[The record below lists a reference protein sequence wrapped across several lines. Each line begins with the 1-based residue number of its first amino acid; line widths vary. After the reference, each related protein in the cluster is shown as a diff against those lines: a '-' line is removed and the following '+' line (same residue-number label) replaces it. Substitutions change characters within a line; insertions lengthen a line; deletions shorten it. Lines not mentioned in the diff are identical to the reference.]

1 MNDATVARDSWTGWP
16 VWDLRVLEPADGRV
30 VGLAVAAGVAFD
42 AGLRSGIASVGGT
55 IAVLVGGGALLVS
68 GRLRTGASRACVTAA
83 SVLGIFFSLRTSE
96 WLLALNLLGASGL
109 LVLAGILAR
118 EGRTFDLPARLL
130 AARVILTL
138 GHGAGA
144 AAFLLVPVRRLFGS
158 RAVSASTAAV
168 VRGVALAVPLLL
180 LLGALLASADAV
192 FASALQFSLP
202 MPDDAAGHLVLVV
215 VGALAVGGVLR
226 TASSTTGGEVPV
238 ITRRLGP
245 VEWTIVL
252 SGLVTL
258 FSAFAI
264 AQVVT
269 LAGGA
274 RHVLKTEGLTY
285 AEYART
291 GYVQL
296 IAVAGLAG
304 LALAGLS
311 AVASMPSV
319 RSRRR
324 FTVLAELTVALTGVI
339 LAVAVRRLGLYE
351 EAYGWTMLRL
361 VSKAGAIWLG
371 VVLVLAAMRLA
382 GFHRHREW
390 LLPAALAAGFVIVLV
405 LNAINPEAIVA
416 RHNLG
421 LPREI
426 DPAYLA
432 TRLSDDALP
441 TIVESLPS
449 LDVAE
454 GERLRSLVCATD
466 AGSDARSGLLSWNRS
481 ARAAEAALARAC

>member
-1 MNDATVARDSWTGWP
+1 MSDATVRRDSWTHWP

-30 VGLAVAAGVAFD
+30 LGLAVAAGIAFD
-42 AGLRSGIASVGGT
+42 LGLRSGVTSIGGT
-55 IAVLVGGGALLVS
+55 LAVLVAGATLLGS
-68 GRLRTGASRACVTAA
+68 GRLRTGASQACVAAA
-83 SVLGIFFSLRTSE
+83 SALGFFFALRTSE
-96 WLLALNLLGASGL
+96 WLLALNLVGAAAL

-130 AARVILTL
+130 ASRLIVTL

-144 AAFLLVPVRRLFGS
+144 AAFLLVPARPLLGS
-158 RAVSASTAAV
+158 RAVSASMAAV

-192 FASALQFSLP
+192 FASAFRLSLP

-226 TASSTTGGEVPV
+226 TASSSPGGEVPV
-238 ITRRLGP
+238 VNRRLGP

-252 SGLVTL
+252 GGLVTL
-258 FSAFAI
+258 FLAFAV

-274 RHVLKTEGLTY
+274 RHVLETEGLTY

-296 IAVAGLAG
+296 LAVAVLTGLAVAGL
-304 LALAGLS
+304 S
-311 AVASMPSV
+311 VVAAMPSV

-324 FTVLAELTVALTGVI
+324 FTVLAELTVALTGVV
-339 LAVAVRRLGLYE
+339 LVVAVRRLGLYE
-351 EAYGWTMLRL
+351 DAYGWTMLRL
-361 VSKAGAIWLG
+361 VAKAGAVWLG
-371 VVLVLAAMRLA
+371 AILMLAAVRLA
-382 GFHRHREW
+382 GFQRHREW
-390 LLPAALAAGFVIVLV
+390 LLPAALAVGFLIVVV
-405 LNAINPEAIVA
+405 LNAINPEAVVA

-421 LPREI
+421 MPREI

-432 TRLSDDALP
+432 AQLSDDAVP

-449 LDVAE
+449 LDVADRDRM
-454 GERLRSLVCATD
+454 RLLVCASRPD
-466 AGSDARSGLLSWNRS
+466 APSGFLRWNRS
-481 ARAAEAALARAC
+481 TAAAKAALQRVC